1 MIFKKIICFQHSSK
15 MTLSQFTKI
24 NYGVRWSTGR
34 FDSNVW
40 GQILSRPRLP
50 DDFPLGGVIT
60 LEKGPR
66 ISSETGW
73 NVKFFIPD
81 GHGRV
86 VQVKMIKLTCP
97 QGSFFFSFNHH
108 TTFFL
113 FLFHSI
119 EPISNEK
126 SVTEVKMCGLLAWAW
141 LPSVQIQFRLLCLG
155 DFNIISEISFV
166 CSIWRIRIG

>member
-1 MIFKKIICFQHSSK
+1 MIIKKIICFQHSSK

-40 GQILSRPRLP
+40 GQILGRPRYP

-126 SVTEVKMCGLLAWAW
+126 SVTEVKTCGLLAWAW